1 MWTCIFRI
9 FCIIRL
15 GTCSGDDFFME
26 EKMVRR
32 GRSLRQIGDSG
43 PLYVQHALIT
53 MAKRGVVRDPGG
65 PA

>member
-1 MWTCIFRI
+1 MV
-9 FCIIRL
+9 
-15 GTCSGDDFFME
+15 FFTE
-26 EKMVRR
+26 EKMIRR
-32 GRSLRQIGDSG
+32 GRPLEPIGDSG